1 VKDLDLDCAF
11 EKMPESFHACME
23 SALLKC
29 KEDVPMKRFTLRT
42 ALIAALI
49 LALLAG
55 TAFAIATHY
64 SVKDYYRNSSE
75 AFQKNI
81 TLIDKNYESEYFS
94 MYVTD
99 AVFDGKSIS
108 IAMDIQP
115 KEGTSPVYLYPRLT
129 ATCGGRELEVDIEG
143 CRGDFFSGFW
153 IPEKGDYLKGQYSV
167 DACIYEDDADQD
179 VQWALTFMVLKPNWE
194 LANDQTVLHGG
205 ESDSP
210 HDEFMQ
216 RFKDA
221 YAQHKILLYDG
232 YSLVEYASILPAPEG
247 MTLESYQSQR
257 LGPQLAKS
265 EAFTLIKTIECTWK
279 APVPASY
286 TVINSGDKL
295 ELGDYTI
302 VLGKITKSF
311 MRVTWAFDA
320 YMKNGAGDEA
330 RISFE
335 PRVKGREALGSYFD
349 GPADDNDPAHY
360 TYGGD
365 FTYSGDMPDSI
376 TFVPY
381 TMEYR
386 EPTKEEAAVMVTPE
400 PVDGKS
406 VMPFKVYNEAG
417 AFEVKLK

>member
-1 VKDLDLDCAF
+1 
-11 EKMPESFHACME
+11 
-23 SALLKC
+23 
-29 KEDVPMKRFTLRT
+29 
-42 ALIAALI
+42 
-49 LALLAG
+49 
-55 TAFAIATHY
+55 
-64 SVKDYYRNSSE
+64 
-75 AFQKNI
+75 
-81 TLIDKNYESEYFS
+81 
-94 MYVTD
+94 
-99 AVFDGKSIS
+99 
-108 IAMDIQP
+108 
-115 KEGTSPVYLYPRLT
+115 
-129 ATCGGRELEVDIEG
+129 
-143 CRGDFFSGFW
+143 
-153 IPEKGDYLKGQYSV
+153 
-167 DACIYEDDADQD
+167 
-179 VQWALTFMVLKPNWE
+179 
-194 LANDQTVLHGG
+194 
-205 ESDSP
+205 
-210 HDEFMQ
+210 
-216 RFKDA
+216 
-221 YAQHKILLYDG
+221 
-232 YSLVEYASILPAPEG
+232 